1 MAKQFL
7 CALQQNFS
15 RSTSEAVEEPVHSI
29 LVANIVLS
37 AFLCYTTTM
46 MNIVTIY
53 ALMKTSLPSTSL
65 KILLLSL
72 AFSYLGVGVLGFPF
86 QITYLMDEL
95 RCKLLNRPAA
105 ITSNVVVTLLFLS
118 SLSSIVAIS
127 ADRFIAIQLPLRYA
141 DVVTRKRI
149 FAVITI
155 IWLFSSVFSSLRY
168 GFEVIPKYSAFV
180 VLVAIECF
188 SFVVTTLSSYTIY
201 LTVRR
206 HKEQMNTQM
215 RHAIQNGD
223 MMNVRRCGSE
233 KSSHGTLMIY
243 LLFWVC
249 YLPHM
254 VISIVREIHASQ
266 NTIID
271 GLFYFSQ
278 TLVFLNS
285 SINPVIYCWKMR
297 PIRRTI
303 MNIIRNSV
311 GRYLQRTKG
320 VAV

>member
-1 MAKQFL
+1 MANPFV

-15 RSTSEAVEEPVHSI
+15 RTASETVEEPVYSI
-29 LVANIVLS
+29 VIANIALS

-53 ALMKTSLPSTSL
+53 ALMKTSLPSNSL

-72 AFSYLGVGVLGFPF
+72 TFSDLGVGVLGFPL
-86 QITYLMDEL
+86 QMTYLMDKL
-95 RCKLLNRPAA
+95 RCKLSNRPAV
-105 ITSNVVVTLLFLS
+105 ITSNVFVTLLFLS

-149 FAVITI
+149 FAVITV
-155 IWLFSSVFSSLRY
+155 IWLFSSVFSSLCY
-168 GFEVIPKYSAFV
+168 GFQVIPVYSAFV
-180 VLVAIECF
+180 VLVVIECF
-188 SFVVTTLSSYTIY
+188 SFLVTTLSSYTIY

-206 HKEQMNTQM
+206 HKEQMNTQIQ
-215 RHAIQNGD
+215 HAIQNGI

-249 YLPHM
+249 YLPHL
-254 VISIVREIHASQ
+254 VISIVRDIHASQ
-266 NTIID
+266 NAIID

-278 TLVFLNS
+278 TLVLFNS

-311 GRYLQRTKG
+311 RRYMQRTKG